1 MKKEQPVFMLDRVK
15 NGKYKVVSIE
25 GGTGLVRKLTDL
37 GVYPGSMLEVLSGYH
52 RGGPIVLSV
61 KGSRFGIG
69 RGMASR
75 IVVKRVD

>member
-1 MKKEQPVFMLDRVK
+1 MRKELPTFMLDRVK

-25 GGTGLVRKLTDL
+25 GGTGLLRKLTDL
-37 GVYPGSMLEVLSGYH
+37 GIYPGSMLEVISGYQ

-75 IVVKRVD
+75 IVVQRVD